1 MGSSN
6 GFKWLRI
13 GMYPKQIFP
22 LCPCGGG
29 CNIPL
34 EDEDEFRRRQAISP
48 STGRAAPLRRRE
60 VDKFPSEDKVPTED
74 KVHIEDKAPIEDT
87 FPSEEEDKD
96 TSPEDESPR

>member
-1 MGSSN
+1 MVENRNVSETN
-6 GFKWLRI
+6 
-13 GMYPKQIFP
+13 FP
-22 LCPCGGG
+22 IVPLWGGVH
-29 CNIPL
+29 
-34 EDEDEFRRRQAISP
+34 EFRRRQAISP